1 MPEGDSILRA
11 ARALHRVLCGR
22 VVQKFESVLPALM
35 RVDYDKGIA
44 GRTIEAVTAR
54 GKHLLMEFSG
64 DLYLHTHMRMN
75 GSWHI
80 YKPGVRWQRPA
91 RDMRIVIAVQD
102 ALAVGF
108 NIPVAEFL
116 SSRELARHSD
126 LSALGP
132 DLLGPSFD
140 EVDARRRIRA
150 HAAEAIGDVLLNQR
164 VVAGVGN
171 LLKSEILF
179 MAATCPFDR
188 VADLADADLDRVIRV
203 ARELMAM
210 SVRGGGRQTTR
221 SMDPRAKLWVYD
233 RGGLP
238 CRHCGAP
245 IESKKTGADARLT
258 YWCPRCQPVRRT

>member
-1 MPEGDSILRA
+1 MPEGDSIFRA
-11 ARALHRVLCGR
+11 ARTLERVLKGR
-22 VVQKFESVLPALM
+22 VVETFESVLPALA
-35 RVDYDKGIA
+35 RVHYDKSVT

-54 GKHLLMEFSG
+54 GKHLLIEFSG

-80 YKPGVRWQRPA
+80 YRPGARWQRPA
-91 RDMRIVIAVQD
+91 REMRIVIGVRD
-102 ALAVGF
+102 VLAVGF

-140 EVDARRRIRA
+140 EADAGRRIRA
-150 HAAEAIGDVLLNQR
+150 HATEAIGDVLLNQR
-164 VVAGVGN
+164 TVSGVGN
-171 LLKSEILF
+171 VLKSEILF
-179 MAATCPFDR
+179 VAATFPYDR
-188 VADLADADLDRVIRV
+188 VADLADADLDRIIRV

-221 SMDPRAKLWVYD
+221 SMDPAAKLWVYG

-238 CRHCGAP
+238 CRKCGTA
-245 IESKKTGADARLT
+245 IASKKTGMDARLT
-258 YWCPRCQPVRRT
+258 YWCPRCQPSGHG